1 MKFRFS
7 VEELYYNDNFFEA
20 IDGHMINL
28 HLVGEK
34 LGGGYKE
41 EEKQDIEQ
49 IQERLRESRIISYP
63 VKQNKGRCG
72 HCGKPL
78 HQGKLCNIFC
88 QSCGSYNTAVQPPS
102 GLKFL
107 QYMERMTVEEI
118 LAEASISASNPAPF
132 LAGLNLIETI
142 TSDRKSYFEK
152 IVKIRVKTNEPNQ
165 HSYHC
170 GACGFK
176 INSDTEKIVEPI
188 FCPNCGIPFRRTR
201 RITQQEDG
209 GETTIFTP

>member
-1 MKFRFS
+1 MAEK
-7 VEELYYNDNFFEA
+7 LYYDDKFFEA
-20 IDGHMINL
+20 IDGNMISL
-28 HLVGEK
+28 HLVREK

-78 HQGKLCNIFC
+78 HQGKLQYFC

-107 QYMERMTVEEI
+107 QYMERIAVEGV
-118 LAEASISASNPAPF
+118 LAEASISASNPTPF

-142 TSDRKSYFEK
+142 TPDNKRYFE
-152 IVKIRVKTNEPNQ
+152 KIRVKTNEPNQ
-165 HSYHC
+165 FSYRC

-176 INSDTEKIVEPI
+176 INSDKEEVA
-188 FCPNCGIPFRRTR
+188 G
-201 RITQQEDG
+201 
-209 GETTIFTP
+209 

>member
-1 MKFRFS
+1 MKFRSS
-7 VEELYYNDNFFEA
+7 VEELCYNDNFFEA

-41 EEKQDIEQ
+41 EEKRDIEQ
-49 IQERLRESRIISYP
+49 VQKQLRDFRIISYP
-63 VKQNKGRCG
+63 AKQDEGRCG

-78 HQGKLCNIFC
+78 HQGKLQYFC

-107 QYMERMTVEEI
+107 QYMERMTVEGV
-118 LAEASISASNPAPF
+118 LAEVSISASNPAPF

-142 TSDRKSYFEK
+142 TPDNKKYFEK
-152 IVKIRVKTNEPNQ
+152 IVKVRVKTNAPNQ
-165 HSYHC
+165 YSYRC

-201 RITQQEDG
+201 RIIQQEDG
-209 GETTIFTP
+209 RETTIFTP

>member
-1 MKFRFS
+1 MKFRSS
-7 VEELYYNDNFFEA
+7 VEELCYNDNFFEA

-41 EEKQDIEQ
+41 EEKRDIEQ
-49 IQERLRESRIISYP
+49 VQKQLRDFRIISYP
-63 VKQNKGRCG
+63 AKQDEGRCG

-78 HQGKLCNIFC
+78 HQGKLQYFC

-107 QYMERMTVEEI
+107 QYMERIAVEEV
-118 LAEASISASNPAPF
+118 LAEASISASNPTPF

-142 TSDRKSYFEK
+142 TSDNKRYFE
-152 IVKIRVKTNEPNQ
+152 KIRVKTNEPNQ
-165 HSYHC
+165 FSYRC

-176 INSDTEKIVEPI
+176 INSDKEEVAGLN

-201 RITQQEDG
+201 YITQQEDG
-209 GETTIFTP
+209 SETTFAL